1 MNYIVP
7 ALVVLIIVYAS
18 IHKVNCYTSFVVGAK
33 TALYTVLS
41 ILPYL
46 MAMFVMVSLLRE
58 SGLGAL
64 LASWLAVP
72 FSLIGIPEQLAE
84 LVLLRPFS
92 GSGSTALLTEIYT
105 IYGTDS
111 YIGRCASVIMG
122 SSETVLYVG
131 AVYFGATKVKKVGYA
146 MPIALLC
153 TFVGCIL
160 ACLLC
165 RVM

>member
-7 ALVVLIIVYAS
+7 AILLLILIYS
-18 IHKVNCYTSFVVGAK
+18 SYKRVNCYSSFVLGAK
-33 TALYTVLS
+33 SNLPTIVA
-41 ILPYL
+41 ILPYM
-46 MAMFVMVSLLRE
+46 MAMFVMVSLLRA

-72 FSLIGIPEQLAE
+72 FGWIGIPTELAE
-84 LVLLRPFS
+84 LVILRPFS

-105 IYGTDS
+105 QYGTDS
-111 YIGRCASVIMG
+111 YIARCASVIMG
-122 SSETVLYVG
+122 SSETVFYVS
-131 AVYFGATKVKKVGYA
+131 AVYFGATPVKKIGTA
-146 MPIALLC
+146 LPIALFC
-153 TFVGCIL
+153 TIVGCIV